1 MTSCLHE
8 LRNPSLIKNRLLL
21 VAYGCNQMLPTAIF
35 STPFMVIDKTG
46 VTSDWVNGTCS
57 QCTIMS
63 YPLKYYH
70 SFITSL
76 A

>member
-46 VTSDWVNGTCS
+46 VTSDWVKLWHLLTVYNHV
-57 QCTIMS
+57 I
-63 YPLKYYH
+63 PFEIL
-70 SFITSL
+70 SL
-76 A
+76 VYN